1 MEPKPPRICISI
13 CERTVEGLK
22 IAAMRASESADFIEF
37 RLDCLDQSLGVE
49 SLREIKSLLPDIHVP
64 VIVTYRP
71 SEHGGQRDL
80 SAKLRLMFWLFN
92 KPAADYFD
100 IEFDIATAPS
110 VFDSDKQFDWSRVIS
125 SYHNFREVPVDL
137 MAIYERM
144 SNTRARI
151 LKFAVHADDAIDCL
165 PVFQLLERGIRSGH
179 EIIAIAMGT
188 PGLATRVLGPSR
200 GAFLT
205 YASPDNGKKTAPGQI
220 SAREFNELYRIGSIT
235 RQTQINGLIGLPVAH
250 SISSHMHNAAFE
262 AAGVDAV
269 YVPFEVS
276 DLKGFIERM
285 VHPRTRELDWN
296 LRGLSVTAPHKSSVM
311 DHLDWIDPVAQE
323 IGAVNT
329 IVVDGDG
336 LRGCN
341 TDAEGF
347 IMPLL
352 QRFGDLKGLSCA
364 VIGTGGTAVTA
375 VWSLRQRNA
384 EVTVFARN
392 TEAAEALAQKF
403 QVSCKPLEGADFKSS
418 NIVIN
423 TTPLGTAGP
432 LEIET
437 PATASQLDGAN
448 FVYDLVYNPTQT
460 RFLREAATVGCETLG
475 GLEMLV
481 AQAEEQFR
489 LWAGAAAPER
499 VMREAADRAL
509 RSPDENKVSLLQA

>member
-1 MEPKPPRICISI
+1 
-13 CERTVEGLK
+13 
-22 IAAMRASESADFIEF
+22 MRAAESADLIEF
-37 RLDCLDQSLGVE
+37 RLDCLDQSLGIE
-49 SLREIKSLLPDIHVP
+49 SLRDIKALFPGIPVP

-80 SAKLRLMFWLFN
+80 SAKLRLLFWLFN
-92 KPAADYFD
+92 RPAADFFD
-100 IEFDIATAPS
+100 VEFDIATAPS
-110 VFDSDKQFDWSRVIS
+110 VFDSDKHLDWDRVIS
-125 SYHNFREVPVDL
+125 SYHNFREVPADL
-137 MAIYERM
+137 MAIYDRM

-151 LKFAVHADDAIDCL
+151 LKFAVHAEDAIDCL

-179 EIIAIAMGT
+179 KMIAIAMGT
-188 PGLATRVLGPSR
+188 SGLATRVLGPSR

-205 YASPDNGKKTAPGQI
+205 YASPDNGKKTAPGQV
-220 SAREFNELYRIGSIT
+220 SARELIEVYRVGNIT
-235 RQTQINGLIGLPVAH
+235 RQTQITGLVGLPVAH
-250 SISSHMHNAAFE
+250 SISPHMHNAAFD

-269 YVPFEVS
+269 YIPFEVS
-276 DLKGFIERM
+276 DLKSFIERM

-296 LRGLSVTAPHKSSVM
+296 MRGLSVTAPHKSSVM
-311 DHLDWIDPVAQE
+311 DQLDWSDPVARE

-329 IVVDGDG
+329 IVVDGDD
-336 LRGCN
+336 LRGYN

-352 QRFGDLKGLSCA
+352 RRFGDLKGRSCA
-364 VIGTGGTAVTA
+364 VVGTGGAAVTA

-392 TEAAEALAQKF
+392 TEAAEALAEKF
-403 QVSCKPLEGADFKSS
+403 EAGCEPLEGATFKRF

-423 TTPLGTAGP
+423 ATPLGTAGP
-432 LEIET
+432 LETET
-437 PATASQLDGAN
+437 PATANQLAGAN
-448 FVYDLVYNPTQT
+448 FVYDLVYNPTPT

-509 RSPDENKVSLLQA
+509 GENERVTDT